1 MIKLLG
7 CSAVLCLALSSCV
20 STKKYEALSSKNQ
33 NLMKEIEL
41 HEENFSSLKISAKD
55 CSMELEEAKYN
66 ETVLGND
73 LEIETKQKA
82 YFKRLYEELNADYST
97 TVDSK
102 EAALRKVIEEN
113 TALIDQLQ
121 DQNRKMIDLEANIQA
136 AKNKLSQLRSKI
148 SQALSQ
154 FEGRGMNV
162 QQKDGKLYIS
172 LDNSLLFASGKWDL
186 GSAAKPA
193 IKQLAEVLV
202 QEKDLEVLIE
212 GHTDNVD
219 FNGSSVLKDNWDLSV
234 KRATSVVKELTK
246 NKALEAR
253 RLTAAGRGE
262 FNPIAGNDTKAGK
275 AKNRRIEIIIQP
287 DLSIFGELLSE

>member
-1 MIKLLG
+1 
-7 CSAVLCLALSSCV
+7 
-20 STKKYEALSSKNQ
+20 
-33 NLMKEIEL
+33 
-41 HEENFSSLKISAKD
+41 
-55 CSMELEEAKYN
+55 
-66 ETVLGND
+66 
-73 LEIETKQKA
+73 
-82 YFKRLYEELNADYST
+82 
-97 TVDSK
+97 
-102 EAALRKVIEEN
+102 ALRKVIEEN